1 MILEKSAIDPEELRG
16 GVLRRHCYIIAKD
29 GIKSVLEDSNYGRA
43 CDCKICHNA
52 PWQNLAAEPYREYF
66 KIGPNGQPYKSGYK
80 ANEAAYRANR
90 LWLRNSEAIST
101 STPSQSAPE
110 RAAWERWRTLHISE
124 FGLSL
129 TPPGGVGEWVLND
142 Q

>member
-90 LWLRNSEAIST
+90 LWAE
-101 STPSQSAPE
+101 
-110 RAAWERWRTLHISE
+110 E
-124 FGLSL
+124 FGGHFDFYAEPISPGAGRLGTL
-129 TPPGGVGEWVLND
+129 ADPAYLRIRFIPDTTWRGGGVGAE
-142 Q
+142 